1 MTKYETAFTVPF
13 KATGFQAYLVDKLV
27 ECGMHGKDRQEVL
40 ERIVLGH
47 IIDNLGALSQ
57 LLGVSR
63 EEAIERGYVK
73 TPEERKD

>member
-1 MTKYETAFTVPF
+1 MSKYETEFEVPF

-47 IIDNLGALSQ
+47 IISNFGALSEV
-57 LLGVSR
+57 LGISR
-63 EEAIERGYVK
+63 EEAMERGYVK
-73 TPEERKD
+73 APEESKG